1 MHRGRVGTG
10 LGLGLGFRVRLCWV
24 FLSEDEVF
32 DLRIT
37 EDFYNRWTYKVPGNI
52 NFPGRPAVAQV
63 LYAPNRN
70 AIGSLPL
77 FPRHPMS
84 HTEMQWLCTAVTQA
98 PCAPN
103 RIHNRLCT
111 AVNQAP
117 CASNRNAMGSVPL
130 CPKHPMPQTGM
141 QWARCRC
148 APSTLCPKPQCNGL
162 GAVVP
167 QAPCAPNRNAMGSVP
182 LCPIPHTGAG
192 HSGTRYSGPTA

>member
-10 LGLGLGFRVRLCWV
+10 LGLGLGFRVRLCCV

-84 HTEMQWLCTAVTQA
+84 QTEMQWLCTAVT
-98 PCAPN
+98 
-103 RIHNRLCT
+103 
-111 AVNQAP
+111 
-117 CASNRNAMGSVPL
+117 
-130 CPKHPMPQTGM
+130 
-141 QWARCRC
+141 
-148 APSTLCPKPQCNGL
+148 
-162 GAVVP
+162 